1 MNQQIPKIISLVN
14 KTVIFLAGIGA
25 IIISVGSLF
34 GFLDIP
40 LAKYPELTI
49 LLIGLFLTGISVLLI
64 DGVNHI
70 ELLLQSKSISE
81 TIRLE
86 NVDDMYDYINRHLK
100 SASISI
106 DDITWGSRKG
116 NRTKSEDE
124 GYQKYLKTIEK
135 VCKKKNIRY
144 REISSLS
151 DEHFFK
157 RSINL
162 MKYYNYHLGY
172 YDISQNQIPLI
183 TFIVIDSK
191 KVITA
196 NYRAPFLPPEGEVN
210 LLISDPDVVKLYG
223 DYFEALW
230 FNSKKIKDN
239 IQTDNK
245 LIEQIKKKLNI

>member
-135 VCKKKNIRY
+135 VCKKKNIRS
-144 REISSLS
+144 RENSSPS
-151 DEHFFK
+151 DELFFY
-157 RSINL
+157 I
-162 MKYYNYHLGY
+162 
-172 YDISQNQIPLI
+172 
-183 TFIVIDSK
+183 
-191 KVITA
+191 
-196 NYRAPFLPPEGEVN
+196 
-210 LLISDPDVVKLYG
+210 
-223 DYFEALW
+223 
-230 FNSKKIKDN
+230 
-239 IQTDNK
+239 
-245 LIEQIKKKLNI
+245 